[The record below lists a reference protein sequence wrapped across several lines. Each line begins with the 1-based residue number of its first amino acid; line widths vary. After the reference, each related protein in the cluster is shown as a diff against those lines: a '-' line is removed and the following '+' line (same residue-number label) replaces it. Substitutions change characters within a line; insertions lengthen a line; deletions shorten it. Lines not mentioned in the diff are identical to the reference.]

1 MRKAVF
7 VADIHYP
14 YQDNKVFQI
23 IKQILY
29 DEQPDYLVFLGD
41 CFNADGISK
50 FYINDHEDG
59 FFQTIRE
66 IKNFRKEYFLPLVQ
80 CAKNAQVLWTLG
92 NHDGKRIE
100 EFLEKTRLKCHPD
113 KYQDFKTKIDLT
125 KIFPKVSFKK
135 YNECHKIGKLYL
147 THGEFHS
154 KGHAEK
160 HVTVY
165 GKSILYG
172 HLHTHDA
179 KTVNTKA
186 NNKVH
191 TGYSMP
197 CACKLDIPYM
207 SKHSS
212 SWVQGLSV
220 GYFRNNGEFNLY
232 MINIINGKCIW
243 NGKMYGS

>member
-1 MRKAVF
+1 MKKALF
-7 VADIHYP
+7 IADIHFP
-14 YQDNKVFQI
+14 NSDKKVFHI
-23 IKQILY
+23 IRQILY

-59 FFQTIRE
+59 FFNTLRE
-66 IKNFRKEYFLPLVQ
+66 IEGFKEEYYKPLRE

-92 NHDGKRIE
+92 NHDGKRVD
-100 EFLEKTRLKCHPD
+100 EFLEKTRMKCHPD
-113 KYQDFKTKIDLT
+113 KYEDFKNKIDLSQH
-125 KIFPKVSFKK
+125 FPEVDFKQ
-135 YNECHKIGKLYL
+135 YNQCHRIGKLYL
-147 THGEFHS
+147 THGEFHC
-154 KGHAEK
+154 KNHAEK
-160 HVTVY
+160 HVRDY

-179 KTVNTKA
+179 KTINTKA

-197 CACKLDIPYM
+197 CACKINGSYM
-207 SKHSS
+207 ANKSN

-220 GYFRNNGEFNLY
+220 GYFMDNGHFNLY
-232 MINIINGKCIW
+232 MINIIKGKCVW
-243 NGKMYGS
+243 NGKIYE